1 MGRGQP
7 QIAHLLRR
15 GSFGASVDDLRAFE
29 RFAPAA
35 VVESLLNADRQP
47 DDVDS
52 KIGQSAFVSVTTRGG
67 QLQPNTN
74 IEDARQRWLFR
85 MVHTTRPLQEKMAL
99 FWHNHFATAYSK
111 LSGTVGAIQGTKML
125 SLVDGELP
133 GPRGQLE
140 IFRQMGLGSF
150 RDMLIEVARDPA
162 MLVWLDGRVNT
173 RQRPQENFG
182 REVMELFTF
191 GLGNYV
197 EQDVYA
203 AARVFTGWNLR
214 LIGGPDANQPTAYY
228 EFVYNANQ
236 HETSEKTFTFPIYA
250 DGGKTIRARAAA
262 DGMQDGID
270 FLTALA
276 THPNTARRLAAKLWN
291 FFVSEVNAPDDEF
304 IETAARIYL
313 QYDTQIKPVL
323 AYILRSPM
331 FMDPANWYTRYSWPA
346 EFIVRA
352 IKEVGWNGV
361 SVDAARTPMINMGQT
376 LFEPPDVAGWSL
388 GQEWFS
394 SGAMLARMNFAAAL
408 AANQRF
414 NLAREAAVA
423 KSSPEDFVSYFIDRL
438 TSTEFGADPYAAL
451 QAYVATGGAWTGSTA
466 QLQAKAAG
474 LTRLIVGS
482 SEYQFI

>member
-7 QIAHLLRR
+7 QTAHLLRR
-15 GSFGASVDDLRAFE
+15 GGFGVSPDDLRAFD
-29 RFAPAA
+29 RFAPSG
-35 VVESLLNADRQP
+35 VVEYLLNVDRQP

-52 KIGQSAFVSVTTRGG
+52 KIGQSAYVSVTTRGG
-67 QLQPNTN
+67 QFSPNTN

-111 LSGTVGAIQGTKML
+111 LAGTFPAVQATKML
-125 SLVDGELP
+125 ALVEGELP

-140 IFRQMGLGSF
+140 LFRAMGLGSF

-173 RQRPQENFG
+173 RLRPQENFG

-214 LIGGPDANQPTAYY
+214 LAGGADALQPTAYY

-236 HETSEKTFTFPIYA
+236 HETSEKTFTFPIYS
-250 DGGKTIRARAAA
+250 DGGKTIPARTASE
-262 DGMQDGID
+262 GMQDGID

-276 THPNTARRLAAKLWN
+276 THPNTARRLVRKLWD
-291 FFVSEVNAPDDEF
+291 FFVSEVNQPDDEF
-304 IETAARIYL
+304 VDNAARIYL

-323 AYILRSPM
+323 AYILRSSA
-331 FMDPANWYTRYSWPA
+331 FLDPANWYTRYSWPV
-346 EFIVRA
+346 EFVVRA
-352 IKEVGWNGV
+352 IKEVGWNGF

-388 GQEWFS
+388 GQNWFS
-394 SGAMLARMNFAAAL
+394 SGAMLARMNFAAML

-414 NLAREAAVA
+414 NLARDAADA
-423 KSSPEDFVSYFIDRL
+423 KSSPEDFVSYFIDRF
-438 TSTEFGADPYAAL
+438 TASEFDAEPYSDL
-451 QAYVATGGAWTGSTA
+451 QAYVATGGAWTGSAA